1 MLAFVC
7 TVFTERC
14 SASAEAQDETRR
26 SWLSEVVLSVLV
38 AVGVVF
44 GLLVIAASLLTCCC
58 GLFWCISGHR
68 SIAGLY

>member
-38 AVGVVF
+38 AVGVVL
-44 GLLVIAASLLTCCC
+44 GLALVIAASLLIV
-58 GLFWCISGHR
+58 GLSGVLRSVFWP
-68 SIAGLY
+68 